1 MLVRKPKGQHVNLF
15 FWEAEPQTV
24 LEEMSSGRT
33 KPLLC
38 TCSARKVSLF
48 SPRQQTVGTDLLD
61 DFVVKFADSGELTP
75 RGRLCEFTAALLA
88 QYLGVPVVEPAIVT
102 ISDEFAL
109 ILPPTQKPAVKPGN
123 YRHFGSRYL
132 GSGWVIYVP
141 GKQLEKSLL
150 DSALCIYV
158 FDMLIQNGDRRNGK
172 PNVMTDGE
180 ALKAYDHELAF
191 PFLFPLLEEKRE
203 AWQVQHL
210 KCATNH
216 VFFPLLHGHKLDL
229 EPCIE
234 SIRGLKDDIMQ
245 ISGAIPAEWSSKDL
259 DTIFLHLAQVRDN
272 VDKFA
277 DEITRVLK

>member
-1 MLVRKPKGQHVNLF
+1 MSLF
-15 FWEAEPQTV
+15 FWEAKPETV
-24 LEEMSSGRT
+24 LKEMSSGRT

-38 TCSARKVSLF
+38 TCSARRISLLP
-48 SPRQQTVGTDLLD
+48 PRQQTVVEADMLD
-61 DFVVKFADSGELTP
+61 DFVVKFAGGGEFTP
-75 RGRLCEFTAALLA
+75 RGRLCEFTSALLA
-88 QYLGVPVVEPAIVT
+88 QYLNVPVVEPAIVT
-102 ISDEFAL
+102 ISDEFAS
-109 ILPPTQKPAVKPGN
+109 ILPPTQKPAVRPGN

-158 FDMLIQNGDRRNGK
+158 FDMLIQNDDRRSEK

-191 PFLFPLLEEKRE
+191 PFLWPIVGEKRE

-210 KCATNH
+210 KCATKH
-216 VFFPLLHGHKLDL
+216 VFFPLLHGRKLDL
-229 EPCIE
+229 EPCME
-234 SIRGLKDDIMQ
+234 HIRSMEDDIMQ

-259 DTIFLHLAQVRDN
+259 DMIFSHLTQVRDN

-277 DEITRVLK
+277 DEITRVLT

>member
-1 MLVRKPKGQHVNLF
+1 MSLF
-15 FWEAEPQTV
+15 FWEVEPEIV
-24 LEEMSSGRT
+24 LEEMSCGRT

-38 TCSARKVSLF
+38 SCAARKVLLVSPGQERVVEPSLIE
-48 SPRQQTVGTDLLD
+48 
-61 DFVVKFADSGELTP
+61 DFVVKFSGSGEMTI
-75 RGRLCEFTAALLA
+75 RGRLCEFAAALLA
-88 QYLGVPVVEPAIVT
+88 QRLNVPAVEPAVVT
-102 ISDEFAL
+102 IRDDFRA
-109 ILPPTQKPAVKPGN
+109 ILPQAHRSKVSPDEN
-123 YRHFGSRYL
+123 RHFGSRYL

-158 FDMLIQNGDRRNGK
+158 FDMLIQNDDRGNER

-191 PFLFPLLEEKRE
+191 PFLLPLFGEKRE

-216 VFFPLLHGHKLDL
+216 VFFPLLHGRKLDL

-234 SIRGLKDDIMQ
+234 RIRSMEDDIMQ
-245 ISGAIPAEWSSKDL
+245 LTGAIPAEWSSKDL
-259 DTIFLHLAQVRDN
+259 DMIVSHLSQVREN
-272 VDKFA
+272 TDKFA
-277 DEITRVLK
+277 DEIMRVLS